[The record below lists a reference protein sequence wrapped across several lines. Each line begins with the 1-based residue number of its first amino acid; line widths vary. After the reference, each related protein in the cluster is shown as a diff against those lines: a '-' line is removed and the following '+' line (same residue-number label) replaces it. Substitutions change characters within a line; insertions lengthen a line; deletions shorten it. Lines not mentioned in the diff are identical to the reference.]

1 MFDMRTAITGLY
13 IGLLFGLL
21 STLLSCDM
29 KRLINNNM
37 YFRHL
42 IGLISFFLLFTITDK
57 DNKNELNIKTIWIN
71 TIFVY
76 GLFIM
81 MTKSKWYFSIPA
93 LILIVVD
100 QSYKFQIEFIQKEKK
115 KSSKQIEKVNTY
127 EKIRKYTYAVMITL
141 IVIGFIHYTIRQYK
155 HFGSKF
161 SFIKLIFYNTCKN
174 T

>member
-1 MFDMRTAITGLY
+1 MRTAITGLY

-100 QSYKFQIEFIQKEKK
+100 QSYKFQIEFIHEKNKENE
-115 KSSKQIEKVNTY
+115 QNNEKIQLY
-127 EKIRKYTYAVMITL
+127 EKDRKYIDVTIL
-141 IVIGFIHYTIRQYK
+141 IIIFR
-155 HFGSKF
+155 GSKD
-161 SFIKLIFYNTCKN
+161 SN
-174 T
+174 

>member
-1 MFDMRTAITGLY
+1 MFDTRTAITGLY

-57 DNKNELNIKTIWIN
+57 DNKNELDIKTIWIN
-71 TIFVY
+71 TILVY

-81 MTKSKWYFSIPA
+81 MTKSKWYFSIPV
-93 LILIVVD
+93 LILIVID
-100 QSYKFQIEFIQKEKK
+100 QSYKFQVEFIHDKK
-115 KSSKQIEKVNTY
+115 KDYEQNNGKIQLY
-127 EKIRKYTYAVMITL
+127 EKRRIFIDVIIL
-141 IVIGFIHYTIRQYK
+141 IIIFTGFIHYTLRQYK
-155 HFGSKF
+155 QFGSKF
-161 SFIKLIFYNTCKN
+161 SFGKLLFYSSCKN
-174 T
+174 

>member
-1 MFDMRTAITGLY
+1 MFDTGTAITGLY

-57 DNKNELNIKTIWIN
+57 DNKNELDIKTIWIN
-71 TIFVY
+71 TILVY

-81 MTKSKWYFSIPA
+81 MTKSKWYFSIPV
-93 LILIVVD
+93 LILIVID
-100 QSYKFQIEFIQKEKK
+100 QSYKFQVGFIHDKK
-115 KSSKQIEKVNTY
+115 KDNKQNNEKIQLY
-127 EKIRKYTYAVMITL
+127 EKSRIFIDVIIL
-141 IVIGFIHYTIRQYK
+141 IIIFTGFIHYTIRQYK
-155 HFGSKF
+155 QFGSKF
-161 SFIKLIFYNTCKN
+161 SFGKLLFYSSCKN
-174 T
+174 E

>member
-1 MFDMRTAITGLY
+1 MRTAITGLY

-100 QSYKFQIEFIQKEKK
+100 QSYKFQIEFIHEKNKENE
-115 KSSKQIEKVNTY
+115 QNNEKIQLY
-127 EKIRKYTYAVMITL
+127 EKDRKYIDVTIL
-141 IVIGFIHYTIRQYK
+141 IIIFTGFIHYTLRQYK
-155 HFGSKF
+155 QFGSKF
-161 SFIKLIFYNTCKN
+161 SFSKLLLDNTCKN
-174 T
+174 E

>member
-100 QSYKFQIEFIQKEKK
+100 QSYKFQIEFIHEKNKENE
-115 KSSKQIEKVNTY
+115 QNNEKIQLY
-127 EKIRKYTYAVMITL
+127 EKDRKYIDVTIL
-141 IVIGFIHYTIRQYK
+141 IIIFTGFIHYTLRQYTQ
-155 HFGSKF
+155 FGSKF
-161 SFIKLIFYNTCKN
+161 SFSKLLLDSTCKN
-174 T
+174 E